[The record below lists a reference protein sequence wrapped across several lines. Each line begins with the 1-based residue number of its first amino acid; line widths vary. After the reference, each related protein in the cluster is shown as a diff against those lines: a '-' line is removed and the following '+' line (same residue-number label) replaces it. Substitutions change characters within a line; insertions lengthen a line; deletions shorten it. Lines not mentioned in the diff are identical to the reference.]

1 MDNEEKE
8 LKGKI
13 IQALS
18 EQEEEYIPGAWE
30 NFVRKR
36 NRRRRI
42 VFVRYS
48 SAVAAS
54 LFLGWLIIGTPG
66 INNQKKRDLLSSKP
80 SISVVDSSK
89 PDNGIP
95 DETLILSDDKSKAV
109 AVKTFAEKFSVEKVA
124 GKKVNDVKIKKKK
137 IAPEKVTG
145 DKGKADKDKADKD
158 KAEIISVTEKPDQK
172 TSLALNQETE
182 NSEKVIVISDTTT
195 VTKEMAISESVQKKV
210 ITENDY
216 NGIKPRPE
224 RKVKFGINVAPG
236 MSATSTGS
244 SFNYSGGVN
253 LDIPITSNL
262 QISTGVQ
269 VEHQSVVSK
278 STGYNSAIPAD
289 VNRAEL
295 VNLDIPINITWNVAS
310 NKSGS
315 YYISGGIS
323 SIAFLSE
330 KYTTTTYR
338 QELKEFATTAAA
350 GSEDNKTYR
359 LEQVKTTNTRS
370 VPGNEVQDIGGRLNL
385 IIGFKREL
393 TPGLSLHIEPFLK
406 IPVTGMA
413 SEKLRFTTSGVT
425 CKISF

>member
-8 LKGKI
+8 LKEKI

-30 NFVRKR
+30 SFVRKR
-36 NRRRRI
+36 NRRRRV

-66 INNQKKRDLLSSKP
+66 INNQKDGDLLSFKP
-80 SISVVDSSK
+80 SISVVDSAK
-89 PDNGIP
+89 RETGLP
-95 DETLILSDDKSKAV
+95 DETLILSEDKSKA
-109 AVKTFAEKFSVEKVA
+109 ASVKVIAEKGTVEKIMA
-124 GKKVNDVKIKKKK
+124 KN
-137 IAPEKVTG
+137 IA
-145 DKGKADKDKADKD
+145 ADKSA
-158 KAEIISVTEKPDQK
+158 AEISAAEMISVTEKPDSK
-172 TSLALNQETE
+172 NTLALLQRTEPEKLKTDNQNTTTIQEI
-182 NSEKVIVISDTTT
+182 EKPKEVTVISDTTN
-195 VTKEMAISESVQKKV
+195 VSKEMAISESVQKNV
-210 ITENDY
+210 GTEKDY
-216 NGIKPRPE
+216 KAIPRTE
-224 RKVKFGINVAPG
+224 RKVRFGINVAPG
-236 MSATSTGS
+236 MSATSSGS

-253 LDIPITSNL
+253 LDIAITSNL

-278 STGYNSAIPAD
+278 SSGYNSAIPAD

-295 VNLDIPINITWNVAS
+295 VNLDIPVNITWNVAS

-323 SIAFLSE
+323 SIAYLSE
-330 KYTTTTYR
+330 RYSTTTYR
-338 QELKEFATTAAA
+338 QELREFAATATA
-350 GSEDNKTYR
+350 GPEDDKTYR
-359 LEQVKTTNTRS
+359 LEQVETTNTRS
-370 VPGNEVQDIGGRLNL
+370 VPSNQVQDIAGRINL

>member
-42 VFVRYS
+42 VFIRYS

-54 LFLGWLIIGTPG
+54 LFLGWLILGTPG
-66 INNQKKRDLLSSKP
+66 INNQKDGDLLSSKP
-80 SISVVDSSK
+80 SISVVDSAK
-89 PDNGIP
+89 PDTGQI

-109 AVKTFAEKFSVEKVA
+109 AVKIFAEKITVDKVNVEK
-124 GKKVNDVKIKKKK
+124 IKEKE
-137 IAPEKVTG
+137 IAAE
-145 DKGKADKDKADKD
+145 KGKE
-158 KAEIISVTEKPDQK
+158 EIISVIEKPK
-172 TSLALNQETE
+172 EVTA
-182 NSEKVIVISDTTT
+182 ISDTTT
-195 VTKEMAISESVQKKV
+195 VTKEMAISESVQKNV
-210 ITENDY
+210 STEKDY
-216 NGIKPRPE
+216 RAINPRAE
-224 RKVKFGINVAPG
+224 RKVRFGINVAPG
-236 MSATSTGS
+236 MSATSSGS

-253 LDIPITSNL
+253 LDIAITSNL

-269 VEHQSVVSK
+269 IEHQSVVSK
-278 STGYNSAIPAD
+278 SSGYNSAIPAD
-289 VNRAEL
+289 VYRAEL

-310 NKSGS
+310 GKSGS

-323 SIAFLSE
+323 SIAYLSE
-330 KYTTTTYR
+330 KYSTTTYR
-338 QELKEFATTAAA
+338 QELKEFATTAAV

-370 VPGNEVQDIGGRLNL
+370 VPSAQVQDLAGRINL